1 MGNEVTYEQTTQ
13 LTELTAPFGQNIKL
27 EQVLP
32 ADGVHMMRVRIQERS
47 RFTVFDI
54 DPVVADAWGRAMVD
68 WASSTDTIDSDNGA
82 DD

>member
-1 MGNEVTYEQTTQ
+1 
-13 LTELTAPFGQNIKL
+13 
-27 EQVLP
+27 
-32 ADGVHMMRVRIQERS
+32 MMRVRIQERS

-54 DPVVADAWGRAMVD
+54 DPVVANAWGRAMVD

>member
-1 MGNEVTYEQTTQ
+1 MGNEVTYDKTTQ

-27 EQVLP
+27 EPVFP
-32 ADGVHMMRVRIQERS
+32 ADGVQMMRVRIQERS

-54 DPVVADAWGRAMVD
+54 DPVVANAWGRAMVD